1 MNDDLTGA
9 TAPVGGSGPRHLAHP
24 AARAGAAAARGFR
37 RRDALAIAGLA
48 GLGGLAAACA
58 AQPIRAAPQP
68 SPQSSVAAFWAR
80 QRKHGHVNFA
90 NWPLYVDPGH
100 QTLQDFTAATGV
112 TVSYAEVIQDDES
125 WYDDINPILRAG
137 ESIGYDIMVVTD
149 GFQFSELV
157 SQGELT
163 PLDQRLMQNFYRY
176 ARPRFKNRSFDPGN
190 TYSMPWAG
198 GATGVAWNPNFIK
211 KPITSIDELWNPA
224 YKGRVGMMSDLL
236 DLGNFGMIRQGIN
249 PEKSGPAGWR
259 RAARALAEQRDAGL
273 VRGYYQQEYIDILS
287 KGETWISMA
296 WSGDVFLQNLS
307 SGTDLRFVIP
317 REGGN
322 MWTDNMMIPRRAQNP
337 VDAMMLMDWYY
348 RPQIAAMLTEAINY
362 IPPVPAAQP
371 VVAADAAKATGSQK
385 ALLTKVA
392 TSDLVFLRAAEYAR
406 LRNYADVSG
415 KKQKQYLSIFQPIIG
430 R

>member
-1 MNDDLTGA
+1 M
-9 TAPVGGSGPRHLAHP
+9 
-24 AARAGAAAARGFR
+24 RGFR
-37 RRDALAIAGLA
+37 RRDALALAGLA
-48 GLGGLAAACA
+48 GLGGLAAACG
-58 AQPIRAAPQP
+58 AQPIRAAQRPAP
-68 SPQSSVAAFWAR
+68 RNSVAAFWAR

-90 NWPLYVDPGH
+90 NWPLYIDPGH
-100 QTLQDFTAATGV
+100 QTLRDFTAATGI

-125 WYDDINPILRAG
+125 WFSSIDPILRAG
-137 ESIGYDIMVVTD
+137 QSIGYDIMVVTD

-157 SQGELT
+157 SRGELT
-163 PLDQRLMQNFYRY
+163 PLDQRLMGNFSRY

-198 GATGVAWNPNFIK
+198 GATGIAWNPNFINK
-211 KPITSIDELWNPA
+211 RVTSINELWNPA

-236 DLGNFGMIRQGIN
+236 DLGSFGMIKQGID
-249 PEKSGPAGWR
+249 PEKSGPADWR
-259 RAARALAEQRDAGL
+259 RAAQALAAQRNAGL

-337 VDAMMLMDWYY
+337 VDAMMLMNWYY
-348 RPQIAAMLTEAINY
+348 RPEIAAMLTEAINF
-362 IPPVPAAQP
+362 IPPVPSAQAI
-371 VVAADAAKATGSQK
+371 VAADAAKATGRRR
-385 ALLTKVA
+385 ATLAKVA

-415 KKQKQYLSIFQPIIG
+415 KKQQQYLSIFQPIIG
-430 R
+430 K

>member
-1 MNDDLTGA
+1 
-9 TAPVGGSGPRHLAHP
+9 
-24 AARAGAAAARGFR
+24 
-37 RRDALAIAGLA
+37 
-48 GLGGLAAACA
+48 
-58 AQPIRAAPQP
+58 
-68 SPQSSVAAFWAR
+68 
-80 QRKHGHVNFA
+80 
-90 NWPLYVDPGH
+90 
-100 QTLQDFTAATGV
+100 
-112 TVSYAEVIQDDES
+112 VSYAEVIQDDES

-198 GATGVAWNPNFIK
+198 GATGIAWNPSFIK

-287 KGETWISMA
+287 KGETWISIA
-296 WSGDVFLQNLS
+296 WSSDVFLQNLS

-317 REGGN
+317 G
-322 MWTDNMMIPRRAQNP
+322 
-337 VDAMMLMDWYY
+337 
-348 RPQIAAMLTEAINY
+348 
-362 IPPVPAAQP
+362 
-371 VVAADAAKATGSQK
+371 
-385 ALLTKVA
+385 
-392 TSDLVFLRAAEYAR
+392 RAATC
-406 LRNYADVSG
+406 G
-415 KKQKQYLSIFQPIIG
+415 PTT
-430 R
+430 

>member
-1 MNDDLTGA
+1 M
-9 TAPVGGSGPRHLAHP
+9 APGGGSGPRPLTRA
-24 AARAGAAAARGFR
+24 AARAGAAAIRGFR
-37 RRDALAIAGLA
+37 RRDALALA
-48 GLGGLAAACA
+48 GLGGLAAACG

-68 SPQSSVAAFWAR
+68 SPQNSVAAFWAR

-90 NWPLYVDPGH
+90 NWPLYIDPGH
-100 QTLQDFTAATGV
+100 QTLRDFTAATGITV
-112 TVSYAEVIQDDES
+112 TYAEVIQDDES
-125 WYDDINPILRAG
+125 WYNAINPILRAG
-137 ESIGYDIMVVTD
+137 QSIGYDIMVVTD

-198 GATGVAWNPNFIK
+198 GATGIAWNPEFIK
-211 KPITSIDELWNPA
+211 KPVTSIDELWNPA
-224 YKGRVGMMSDLL
+224 YQGRVGMMSDLL
-236 DLGNFGMIRQGIN
+236 DLGNFGMIKQGID

-273 VRGYYQQEYIDILS
+273 VRGYYQQEYIDILG

-317 REGGN
+317 R
-322 MWTDNMMIPRRAQNP
+322 RAQNP

-348 RPQIAAMLTEAINY
+348 RPAIAAMLTEAINF

-371 VVAADAAKATGSQK
+371 VIAADAARAQGSQK
-385 ALLTKVA
+385 TLLTKVA

-415 KKQKQYLSIFQPIIG
+415 RKRQQYLSIFQPIIG
-430 R
+430 S